1 MTPRIET
8 INEKKLVG
16 KKMKMSYAD
25 YRIRELWGG
34 FMPRRKEVKN
44 NLTNDLI
51 SLVVY
56 SPSHFASFKPTNEFE
71 RWATVEVEDFNIVPD
86 EMETFILSSGLYA
99 VFNYKGSSSGASAFF
114 QYIYT
119 DWVPNSDYI
128 LDDRPHFEVLG
139 GKYKNNDPSSEEE
152 IWIPIIAK

>member
-16 KKMKMSYAD
+16 KRMTMSYAD
-25 YRIRELWGG
+25 YRIGELWGS
-34 FMPRRKEVKN
+34 FMPRRREITN

-56 SPSHFASFKPTNEFE
+56 SPIHFKDFKPTNNFE
-71 RWATVEVEDFNIVPD
+71 RWATVEVENFNKVPS

-99 VFNYKGSSSGASAFF
+99 VFNYKGMSSGASAFF
-114 QYIYT
+114 QYIYGE
-119 DWVPNSDYI
+119 WVPNSDYI
-128 LDDRPHFEVLG
+128 LDDRAHFEVLG
-139 GKYKNNDPSSEEE
+139 EKYKNNDPSSQEE
-152 IWIPIIAK
+152 IWIPIKAK